1 MFYQYKQLKNNTLHK
16 IKTNK
21 RINYQNITSSKTFFV
36 ARNNRL
42 HNDQFYLILYAGRI
56 VCLTV

>member
-1 MFYQYKQLKNNTLHK
+1 MLHK
-16 IKTNK
+16 IKANK
-21 RINYQNITSSKTFFV
+21 RINYQYITFSKTFFV